1 MLDPKSK
8 KETGVIVRPASPNP
22 ENRGMG
28 SVRPYE
34 LDPELA
40 QLKIV
45 ELMVNRLPLPTI
57 VSKPYIVRYGIFS
70 ALNHTEQNPTGYDC
84 STRLH
89 VYEKV
94 GAHSINIEGEY
105 FRSFWAWANKPK
117 FVLSGNV
124 GMPGQ
129 FEDQKEGILS
139 RVVNWFRGSKSQ
151 TPNQGVSHG

>member
-1 MLDPKSK
+1 MSK
-8 KETGVIVRPASPNP
+8 PEPETKIAVRPASPIP
-22 ENRGMG
+22 SRGTA
-28 SVRPYE
+28 SILPYE

-70 ALNHTEQNPTGYDC
+70 ALNHTANNRTGYDC

-129 FEDQKEGILS
+129 FEEPKEGVLS
-139 RVVNWFRGSKSQ
+139 RLVNWIRGGNKNQ
-151 TPNQGVSHG
+151 TPSQGVRQ

>member
-1 MLDPKSK
+1 MPREISEMK
-8 KETGVIVRPASPNP
+8 VAVRPASPTP
-22 ENRGMG
+22 ENRGIG
-28 SVRPYE
+28 SVRPFE

-57 VSKPYIVRYGIFS
+57 VSKPYIVRLGIFS
-70 ALNHTEQNPTGYDC
+70 ALNHTATNPTGYDC
-84 STRLH
+84 STRLL

-94 GAHSINIEGEY
+94 GAHSINIDGEY
-105 FRSFWAWANKPK
+105 FRSFWSWANKPK

-129 FEDQKEGILS
+129 FEEQREGILS
-139 RVVNWFRGSKSQ
+139 RVVSWFRGNKNQ
-151 TPNQGVSHG
+151 TANQGATHG